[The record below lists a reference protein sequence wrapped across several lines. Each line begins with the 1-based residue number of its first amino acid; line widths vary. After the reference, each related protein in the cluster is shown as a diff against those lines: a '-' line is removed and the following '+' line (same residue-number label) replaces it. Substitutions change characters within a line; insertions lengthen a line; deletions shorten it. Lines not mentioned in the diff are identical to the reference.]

1 LSSKPNAGFVIRF
14 DTQAVLQARF
24 DMEKGIEVL
33 AKYSFR

>member
-1 LSSKPNAGFVIRF
+1 MSSKPNAGFVIRF
-14 DTQAVLQARF
+14 NTVLQARF